1 MLSLLAPP
9 PSPLLPLPSPL
20 LPLPSLSAPSPLP
33 SAPSLPPL
41 TLHRAGGTG
50 PADPATAGPI
60 FLAYLI
66 TIQIEEVTSVYKDDI
81 DASELSKQLEIF
93 GSSFSINEQ
102 KWVGN

>member
-1 MLSLLAPP
+1 MR
-9 PSPLLPLPSPL
+9 
-20 LPLPSLSAPSPLP
+20 SAVATCYKDKNINS
-33 SAPSLPPL
+33 SV
-41 TLHRAGGTG
+41 AGGTG